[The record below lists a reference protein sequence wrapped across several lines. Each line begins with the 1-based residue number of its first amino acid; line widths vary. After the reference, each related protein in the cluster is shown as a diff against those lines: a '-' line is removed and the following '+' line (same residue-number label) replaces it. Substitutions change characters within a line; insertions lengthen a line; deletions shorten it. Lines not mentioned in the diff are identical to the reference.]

1 MTATMA
7 QISDFPAR
15 GRLLLVE
22 AGKVSFQP
30 TATNYELHLQ
40 VPADFAGPVGAL
52 VDGLI
57 RVNGRKVYSVPSGGN
72 FVSPIFGPPKII
84 QGRVKFADAKQLV
97 VQAGV
102 PIVVELPGDDSAV
115 DLHSGAIGVGMLV
128 NVVALPG
135 AKFEL
140 VGAAV
145 GK

>member
-1 MTATMA
+1 MA

-15 GRLLLVE
+15 GRITAAE
-22 AGKVSFQP
+22 AGKVTFQP
-30 TATNYELHLQ
+30 AGTNYEHHMQ
-40 VPADFAGPVGAL
+40 VPADFGAPVGSL

-57 RVNGRKVYSVPSGGN
+57 RVNARKVYSVPSGGN
-72 FVSPIFGPPKII
+72 FVAPIFGPPKII

-102 PIVVELPGDDSAV
+102 PIVVELPGDDNAM
-115 DLHSGAIGVGMLV
+115 DLHSGGIAVGTLV

-140 VGAAV
+140 LGAAV